1 MHEAGALRRVLV
13 KKPSPQQRKEPMS
26 QEAHSRNAAQ
36 KVRPGMSIRDTKGHL
51 GQKDLSLPKVKA
63 LRRNRQGA
71 VESIIVEKGALFKK
85 DLEIPADRVLW
96 VEEQRAHGQVTIH
109 VRAKELQAFSARRPQ
124 KLASQQQAHQKH
136 QQAGRRSTSLW
147 VWLRQLGPGLL
158 AGLSGNDSSAVTVYA
173 IDGARAGFGHL
184 WLLLLSTPMY
194 QAALYT
200 CAKIGRVTGQGFG
213 AVVCEHYGR
222 PWAVLVALVLVVAN
236 LALIAADLVAIGSG
250 FMLLVGLSWVWFV
263 VPVAALLWYLV
274 TYSNFELMKKI
285 FLVMSLALVAYL
297 ITALLARPNWGTI
310 LLATVVPHLDFRFDS
325 ITSAVALLGA
335 TLSPYTMFWQ
345 VQGETEV
352 RRPGPI
358 TRQVRLMTL
367 DIASGAISGNVI
379 AYFMIV
385 STATTLSTHHQ
396 RITTAADA
404 AVALVPLV
412 GPFAKYLFA
421 LGLIGAGAVA
431 IPVLLASTAYAITG
445 TIGWPAGLSKLPWEN
460 EGFYLI
466 LSGALL
472 VSLVLALLHFNPI
485 ELIFWA
491 NVLNGLL
498 APLLLAFLFL
508 MANNRAIM
516 NTHRVGL
523 LTNVWLLLSLL
534 VLLGAAIWLVYGLLS
549 GQSGS

>member
-1 MHEAGALRRVLV
+1 VEEQTLSLPPG
-13 KKPSPQQRKEPMS
+13 QQERKEPMS

-36 KVRPGMSIRDTKGHL
+36 KVLPGMSIRDTQGNL

-71 VESIIVEKGALFKK
+71 VETIIVEKGALFKK
-85 DLEIPADRVLW
+85 DLEIPADRVLY
-96 VEEQRAHGQVTIH
+96 VEEQPAQGQVTIH
-109 VRAKELQAFSARRPQ
+109 VRAKELQAFSAREPQ
-124 KLASQQQAHQKH
+124 KLASQQQAEREARQEHEQAEHQ
-136 QQAGRRSTSLW
+136 STSLW

-158 AGLSGNDSSAVTVYA
+158 GGLSGNDSSAVTAYA
-173 IDGARAGFGHL
+173 IDGARVGFGHL

-194 QAALYT
+194 QAVLYA

-236 LALIAADLVAIGSG
+236 VALIAANLVAMGSG
-250 FMLLVGLSWVWFV
+250 FMLLVGLTWVWFV
-263 VPVAALLWYLV
+263 VPVAVLLWYLV
-274 TYSNFELMKKI
+274 TYSHFELMKKI
-285 FLVMSLALVAYL
+285 FLVMSLAFLAYP
-297 ITALLARPNWGTI
+297 ITAILARPNWSAI
-310 LLATVVPHLDFRFDS
+310 LLATVVPHLDFRLDS

-352 RRPGPI
+352 QRPGPMR
-358 TRQVRLMTL
+358 RQVRLMTL
-367 DIASGAISGNVI
+367 DITSGAISGNVI

-385 STATTLSTHHQ
+385 STAATLSTHHQ

-404 AVALVPLV
+404 AAALVPLV
-412 GPFAKYLFA
+412 GPFATYLFA

-485 ELIFWA
+485 QLILWA

-498 APLLLAFLFL
+498 APVLIAFLFL
-508 MANNRAIM
+508 IANNRAIM
-516 NTHRVGL
+516 DKHHVGL
-523 LTNVWLLLSLL
+523 LTNAWLVLSML
-534 VLLGAAIWLVYGLLS
+534 VLLVAAVLLVYGLLT
-549 GQSGS
+549 GPSGS

>member
-1 MHEAGALRRVLV
+1 
-13 KKPSPQQRKEPMS
+13 MS

-36 KVRPGMSIRDTKGHL
+36 KVRLGMSIRDTKGHL
-51 GQKDLSLPKVKA
+51 SQKDLSLPKVKA

-85 DLEIPADRVLW
+85 DLEIPADRVLH

-109 VRAKELQAFSARRPQ
+109 MWTKELQAFSARGPQ
-124 KLASQQQAHQKH
+124 KQASQQQARQKH
-136 QQAGRRSTSLW
+136 EQASQQSTLLW
-147 VWLRQLGPGLL
+147 GWLRQLGPGLL
-158 AGLSGNDSSAVTVYA
+158 GGLSGNDSSAVTAYA

-194 QAALYT
+194 QAALYA

-213 AVVCEHYGR
+213 AVVRKHYGR

-236 LALIAADLVAIGSG
+236 VALITADLVAIGSG
-250 FMLLVGLSWVWFV
+250 FMLLVGLNWAWFV

-274 TYSNFELMKKI
+274 IYGNFELMMKI
-285 FLVMSLALVAYL
+285 FLVMSLAFVAYL
-297 ITALLARPNWGTI
+297 ITAILARPNWGTI

-325 ITSAVALLGA
+325 ISSAVALLGA

-345 VQGETEV
+345 VQSETEV
-352 RRPGPI
+352 QRPGPLR
-358 TRQVRLMTL
+358 RQVRLMTL

-379 AYFMIV
+379 AYFIIV
-385 STATTLSTHHQ
+385 STAATLFTHHKS
-396 RITTAADA
+396 ITTAADA

-412 GPFAKYLFA
+412 GPFAQYLFA
-421 LGLIGAGAVA
+421 IGLIGAGAIA

-460 EGFYLI
+460 EGFYVI
-466 LSGALL
+466 LTGALL
-472 VSLVLALLHFNPI
+472 VSLVLSLLHFNPI
-485 ELIFWA
+485 QLIFWA

-498 APLLLAFLFL
+498 APVLVTFIFL

-516 NTHRVGL
+516 EKHRVGL
-523 LTNVWLLLSLL
+523 LTNVWLVLSILALL
-534 VLLGAAIWLVYGLLS
+534 VAAVLLVYGLLT
-549 GQSGS
+549 GQAGS